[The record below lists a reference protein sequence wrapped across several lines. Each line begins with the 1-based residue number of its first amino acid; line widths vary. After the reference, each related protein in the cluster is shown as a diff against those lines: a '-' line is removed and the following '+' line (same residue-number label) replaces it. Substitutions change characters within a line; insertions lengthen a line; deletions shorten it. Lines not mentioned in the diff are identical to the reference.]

1 MFKKKSINEIEAPT
15 APPQSSLVLL
25 RLSETADLTLRLH
38 QWQEG
43 NWQQVALDSEFAQA
57 FNPEFEAVEEQPEF
71 PQLNLPE
78 GAKALLMVPGNWVW
92 SGLETIPK
100 AARRQASAIGY
111 MVEEHLAQDVE
122 DLHFAC
128 RPRTGDLC
136 SVYAIDVEKIEA
148 LHSQLERLQWPLA
161 AVVPEYEL
169 LSLIEGDIRLWLD
182 GGQAHIW
189 KGAGQGL
196 TVNRDFLQPL
206 LGSLLVDE
214 GGESESEDDSESG
227 EPIDNKQVVLLGAGE
242 QDGLLIAEL
251 ESQFG
256 DGLQLNQRSAEEVF
270 VERFKLGLL
279 TNLLTGDYQLSSN
292 KSAAVWW
299 MRPAKVAAAC
309 FVIQLL
315 FFVGAGAFYQ
325 WKGNQSEEQA
335 RAMFTEL
342 FPNTRPSAQM
352 RRQLEG
358 FLKGAGNQGGAFST
372 QMQQLSKVWIAHKGG
387 ALKLQSL
394 RFDGQRGEMVLQLQ
408 AENLS
413 DLDAFVSKLSGGG
426 IKADLLG
433 ANELKKGVS
442 GRIRLR

>member
-1 MFKKKSINEIEAPT
+1 MFKKKSINEIEAPA
-15 APPQSSLVLL
+15 APPQSSLQLL
-25 RLSETADLTLRLH
+25 RLSETSDLTLHLH

-43 NWQQVALDSEFAQA
+43 NWQQVALDVEFARA
-57 FNPEFEAVEEQPEF
+57 FNPEFVAPEEEPEYPQPH
-71 PQLNLPE
+71 LPD
-78 GAKALLMVPGNWVW
+78 GARALLIVPGNWVW

-122 DLHFAC
+122 DLHFVC
-128 RPRTGDLC
+128 RPRSGDLC
-136 SVYAIDVEKIEA
+136 SVYAIDLEKIEA

-169 LSLIEGDIRLWLD
+169 LDLVEGDIRLWLD
-182 GGQAHIW
+182 GAQAHIW
-189 KGAGQGL
+189 KGVGQGL

-206 LGSLLVDE
+206 LGSLLVDSGDNDTE
-214 GGESESEDDSESG
+214 EDTESDESTDS
-227 EPIDNKQVVLLGAGE
+227 KQVVLLGADE
-242 QDGLLIAEL
+242 RDGLIVAEL

-256 DGLQLNQRSAEEVF
+256 EGLQLNPQRAESVF
-270 VERFKLGLL
+270 IERFKSGAL
-279 TNLLTGDYQLSSN
+279 TNLLSGNYQLSGS

-309 FVIQLL
+309 FVAQLL

-325 WKGNQSEEQA
+325 WQGNQAEEQA
-335 RAMFTEL
+335 RAMFSEL

-358 FLKGAGNQGGAFST
+358 FLKGAGSQGGAFST
-372 QMQQLSKVWIAHKGG
+372 QMQQLSKIWIAHKGG

>member
-1 MFKKKSINEIEAPT
+1 MFKKKSINEIEAPA

-43 NWQQVALDSEFAQA
+43 IWQQVALDEEFAQA
-57 FNPEFEAVEEQPEF
+57 FNPDFVVPEEEPEV
-71 PQLNLPE
+71 PQLNLPQ

-128 RPRTGDLC
+128 RPRSGDLC
-136 SVYAIDVEKIEA
+136 SVYAIDIEKIEA
-148 LHSQLERLQWPLA
+148 LHSQMERLQWPLA

-169 LSLIEGDIRLWLD
+169 LSLIDGDIRLWLD

-206 LGSLLVDE
+206 LGSLLDD
-214 GGESESEDDSESG
+214 GGDTETDGDAESG
-227 EPIDNKQVVLLGAGE
+227 EPIDSTKVVLLGAGE
-242 QDGLLIAEL
+242 SDGLVVAEL

-256 DGLQLNQRSAEEVF
+256 DGLQLNQRPAEEVLI
-270 VERFKLGLL
+270 ERFKPGSL
-279 TNLLTGDYQLSSN
+279 TNLLTGDYQLSSS

-309 FVIQLL
+309 FVVQLL

-325 WKGNQSEEQA
+325 WQGNQAENEA

-358 FLKGAGNQGGAFST
+358 FLKGAGNQGGAFSN
-372 QMQQLSKVWIAHKGG
+372 QMQQLSKIWIAHKGG